1 MSPRSFL
8 IPLLIALGAA
18 SPALAAE
25 AAPAGPVNTLAI
37 PAVSVATAEP
47 RELVETLTVSGTL
60 IPRDELL
67 VPAEIEGLRVT
78 ELLVDEGDTVEKGQ
92 ILARLSRETLD
103 AQLAQNDASIRRA
116 EAAIAQTQNQIPQAE
131 AALTEAQAAL
141 QRTEALRQSG
151 NATQELYD
159 QRLAAARTATARL
172 AAARDGL
179 VVAQADR
186 SAADAQRRELL
197 VRVARTEIKAPA
209 AGLVSRRT
217 AKVGSVTSLVGD
229 PLFRI
234 IKDGKVELEAEAL
247 DTHLPRMSVGS
258 PAVVILPD
266 GHKINGTVR
275 LLPAEVDRTTRVG
288 KVRIA
293 LPVDPGLRI
302 GGFARATVEIARHHG
317 VAVPSSAVAF
327 GETSTSIQVVKGD
340 KVELRTVK
348 VGISAGGYTEIT
360 EGLADGEVVVAKAM
374 AFLRDGD
381 VVRALPAATSARTQ

>member
-1 MSPRSFL
+1 M
-8 IPLLIALGAA
+8 
-18 SPALAAE
+18 
-25 AAPAGPVNTLAI
+25 
-37 PAVSVATAEP
+37 
-47 RELVETLTVSGTL
+47 ETLTVSGTL

-78 ELLVDEGDTVEKGQ
+78 ELLVDEGDSVTQGQ
-92 ILARLSRETLD
+92 VLARLSRDTLD

-179 VVAQADR
+179 VVAQADK
-186 SAADAQRRELL
+186 AAAEAQRRELL
-197 VRVARTEIKAPA
+197 VRAARTEIKAPA
-209 AGLVSRRT
+209 AGIVSRRT
-217 AKVGSVTSLVGD
+217 AKVGSVSSLVGD

-234 IKDGKVELEAEAL
+234 VKDGKVELEAEAL

-258 PAVVILPD
+258 PATVILPD
-266 GHKINGTVR
+266 GRHVSGTVR

-302 GGFARATVEIARHHG
+302 GAFARATVELARHNG
-317 VAVPSSAVAF
+317 VSVPSSAVAF
-327 GETSTSIQVVKGD
+327 SESGTSVQVVRDD
-340 KVELRTVK
+340 KVELRPVK
-348 VGISAGGYTEIT
+348 VGISAGGFTEVT
-360 EGLADGEVVVAKAM
+360 EGLAAGETVVAKAM

-381 VVRALPAATSARTQ
+381 VVRPMVPAPSARTQ